1 MWLSDV
7 FECTKNLRYDY
18 EKRQALITELEKHR
32 FKMCGDGPTF
42 FKCFNWKF
50 EKLASDDQ
58 LAFIKN
64 NAHAN
69 RSDSVKMPKLPR
81 WGRSPTRSPSPRWG
95 RSPTRSPSP
104 RWGRSPTRSPSPLR
118 RPPSPD
124 SVWRTMRS
132 PSPCGGRGSWVG
144 K

>member
-32 FKMCGDGPTF
+32 FKMWYDGPTF

-81 WGRSPTRSPSPRWG
+81 WGRSPTRSPSP
-95 RSPTRSPSP
+95 
-104 RWGRSPTRSPSPLR
+104 LR